1 MNKKIILFK
10 RKRGTFMWWIL
21 NKNTNKIN
29 NSYIQ
34 FSLKNPWWIP
44 KYNPNFLNG
53 NCPLFWWLFFYFGKN
68 EIGVLID
75 GKITLYN
82 KQKVEEK

>member
-1 MNKKIILFK
+1 MNKKIVLFK
-10 RKRGTFMWWIL
+10 RKHRTFMWWIL

-29 NSYIQ
+29 NAYIQ
-34 FSLKNPWWIP
+34 FSLKNPWCIP

-53 NCPLFWWLFFYFGKN
+53 NCPLFGWLFFYFGKN

-75 GKITLYN
+75 EKITLYN